1 MKQAGRGFLI
11 GLAGALATGLPLVAH
26 AAVPKSAVPKLAA
39 PKQIEVCASCHGE
52 NEMGSRDGGY
62 PAIAGLPAAYIR
74 AQLKAFRY
82 GARDNVMMSAVASGV
97 DAAQRRALAAYLAAM
112 SVPISK
118 PVSAPASGAAAHPPN
133 PVGAA
138 LAIHGAPG
146 RSTAGHSVVG
156 HSGSEIPA
164 CASCHGAAGLGQG
177 AFPRLAG
184 QPADYLEA
192 QLRAWQTQK
201 RPAGNPPVMPA
212 IARAMSKSQ
221 IKAVSAYYGALP
233 ANPG

>member
-11 GLAGALATGLPLVAH
+11 GLAVLLPLATQA
-26 AAVPKSAVPKLAA
+26 AA
-39 PKQIEVCASCHGE
+39 PKQIEICASCHGE

-74 AQLKAFRY
+74 AQLKAYRH
-82 GARDNVMMSAVASGV
+82 GARDNVMMNAVASGV
-97 DAAQRRALAAYLAAM
+97 DAAQRRALATYLADLT
-112 SVPISK
+112 V
-118 PVSAPASGAAAHPPN
+118 PVSAPASGAAAQPLD

-138 LAIHGAPG
+138 LAIRGA
-146 RSTAGHSVVG
+146 AGV
-156 HSGSEIPA
+156 PA
-164 CASCHGAAGLGQG
+164 CASCHAAAGLGQG

-184 QPADYLEA
+184 QPADYLAA

-212 IARAMSKSQ
+212 IARAMSAAQ

>member
-1 MKQAGRGFLI
+1 MRQAGRGFLI
-11 GLAGALATGLPLVAH
+11 GLVVGLLVVLAMVTQAAAKVVA
-26 AAVPKSAVPKLAA
+26 KSPA

-52 NEMGSRDGGY
+52 NEMGSRDAGY

-74 AQLKAFRY
+74 AQLKAFRH
-82 GARDNVMMSAVASGV
+82 GARDNVMMGAVAGGV
-97 DAAQRRALAAYLAAM
+97 DATQRRALATYLAALK
-112 SVPISK
+112 VPLS
-118 PVSAPASGAAAHPPN
+118 PPTRGAAAKHPN
-133 PVGAA
+133 PIGAA
-138 LAIHGAPG
+138 LAIDGAPG
-146 RSTAGHSVVG
+146 V
-156 HSGSEIPA
+156 PA
-164 CASCHGAAGLGQG
+164 CAACHGAAGLGQG

-212 IARAMSKSQ
+212 IARALSKVQ
-221 IKAVSAYYGALP
+221 IKSVSAYYGALP

>member
-11 GLAGALATGLPLVAH
+11 GLAVGLPLVTQ
-26 AAVPKSAVPKLAA
+26 AAAAKLAA

-97 DAAQRRALAAYLAAM
+97 DATQRRALAAYLAAM

-118 PVSAPASGAAAHPPN
+118 PVSAPARGAAAHPPN

-146 RSTAGHSVVG
+146 RSTAGHSRA
-156 HSGSEIPA
+156 EIPA

-212 IARAMSKSQ
+212 IARAMSEAQ

>member
-11 GLAGALATGLPLVAH
+11 GLVGVLAAGLPLVAQ
-26 AAVPKSAVPKLAA
+26 AAAAQSALS
-39 PKQIEVCASCHGE
+39 KQIDVCASCHGE

-74 AQLKAFRY
+74 AQLKAFRH
-82 GARDNVMMSAVASGV
+82 GARDNVMMNAVASGV
-97 DAAQRRALAAYLAAM
+97 DAAQRRALAAYLAAL
-112 SVPISK
+112 SV
-118 PVSAPASGAAAHPPN
+118 PVSAPARGAAAHRPN

-146 RSTAGHSVVG
+146 QRIAGHG
-156 HSGSEIPA
+156 TAEIPA
-164 CASCHGAAGLGQG
+164 CAACHGAAGLGQG

-184 QPADYLEA
+184 QPADYLQA
-192 QLRAWQTQK
+192 QLRAWQAQK

-212 IARAMSKSQ
+212 IARAMSEAQ